1 MLKRASIEPVNDD
14 PVINI
19 EKSLPLDE
27 KMSFYGKMG
36 DFSKNDINNMSVEAS
51 TLETQWANFHRCK
64 SRMTFMFQFIAVISV
79 QGERSLPLIDHKKL
93 H

>member
-19 EKSLPLDE
+19 AKSLPLDE

-36 DFSKNDINNMSVEAS
+36 DFSKKDMNNMSVEAS
-51 TLETQWANFHRCK
+51 RLETQWANFHRCK
-64 SRMTFMFQFIAVISV
+64 SRITFLFQFIAVISV
-79 QGERSLPLIDHKKL
+79 QGEIY
-93 H
+93 